1 MKLPQFYIDDL
12 IKRAISEDINYIDV
26 TTDYLIPDGSVST
39 ARLISKDEGVVAG
52 IEIGM
57 RVFELLDAD
66 VTFTIFKK
74 DGEAVKKG
82 DVIAEMRG
90 STAALLKG
98 ERTALNLMQHMS
110 GIATET
116 RKCVDL
122 IKGTTFFF
130 LLPTYLCFY

>member
-1 MKLPQFYIDDL
+1 MKLPQFYVDDL

-26 TTDYLIPDGSVST
+26 TTDYLVPEGSVSS

-57 RVFELLDAD
+57 RVFELLDGN
-66 VTFTIFKK
+66 VEYSILKQ
-74 DGEAVKKG
+74 DGSAVSKG
-82 DVIAEMRG
+82 DVIAEIKG
-90 STAALLKG
+90 STATLLKG

-116 RKCVDL
+116 NK
-122 IKGTTFFF
+122 
-130 LLPTYLCFY
+130 